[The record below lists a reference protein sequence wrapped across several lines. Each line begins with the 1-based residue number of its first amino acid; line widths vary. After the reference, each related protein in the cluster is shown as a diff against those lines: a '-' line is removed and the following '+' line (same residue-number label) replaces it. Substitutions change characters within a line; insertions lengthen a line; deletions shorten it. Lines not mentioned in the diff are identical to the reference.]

1 MTDREQQGTDD
12 GRLTRRRFVVAASGA
27 VAAAGL
33 HGVPAL
39 AKPASR
45 GEREPFAV
53 VADSHLDPFS
63 PDHSDNMR
71 AVFDHILARS
81 ERPAFVEHVGD
92 VVEIG
97 FPEEYAEWR
106 RVRPDALVDLI
117 RAVPGNHEVRWD
129 EFAKELYFAEFEQTP
144 YSFDAAGVHVVALD
158 PTQLLQEPGFFSRA
172 QLEWLREDLK
182 RAGQDVPSVVFV
194 HYPMSGD
201 YLYVG
206 NQEEFLRAVEGFDVR
221 AVVAGHIHRQEVMR
235 VNGITSVTLPG
246 ILNTAAYHWVTPVTG
261 ADGAPALAITLAQ
274 RGAAG
279 WQETPVVEIPVE
291 GERRALRRAPKLR
304 TEVAGDRSS
313 VEVVADLHPAQDA
326 DAAGARFVPESVFGG
341 RSSAGWTALA
351 PEQGGRRWRGTVD
364 ASALAAG
371 LHELQVQASD
381 GDARFEATEAVE
393 LPATA
398 TDRLRLAWG
407 KDLVTAIQAG
417 LAPLPDDRLVAATV
431 GGAVVALDAGGSQP
445 SERWRREAAGPVYG
459 TPATDPEGRRVFV
472 PTATGVV
479 HAFDAADGREA
490 WRFTVPRPALAAPA
504 TTADGTVLIAAAGR
518 ALHALEADSGDERWT
533 ADVGGFVGG
542 RPAADERA
550 VYAGAGDGKV
560 HAFSLATGERLWER
574 VLSSGAPYRTFIL
587 GPWATQPTLLPGD
600 RVLVATVLNAYALDR
615 STGATAWELRGGF
628 MYNAALLLADR
639 LVMVD
644 EFGGVVAV
652 DPLTGAELWRT
663 KLAQRVLGGSPALWK
678 GAVAIGGVNGLVALL
693 DPATGADAGRLR
705 IGVDYV
711 HSAPAVAGDVLAVG
725 SQDGRL
731 RAVMALPSA

>member
-261 ADGAPALAITLAQ
+261 ADGADALAITLAQ

-326 DAAGARFVPESVFGG
+326 DAARARFVPESVFGG

-398 TDRLRLAWG
+398 TDRLRLAWE

-490 WRFTVPRPALAAPA
+490 W
-504 TTADGTVLIAAAGR
+504 
-518 ALHALEADSGDERWT
+518 
-533 ADVGGFVGG
+533 
-542 RPAADERA
+542 
-550 VYAGAGDGKV
+550 
-560 HAFSLATGERLWER
+560 
-574 VLSSGAPYRTFIL
+574 
-587 GPWATQPTLLPGD
+587 
-600 RVLVATVLNAYALDR
+600 
-615 STGATAWELRGGF
+615 
-628 MYNAALLLADR
+628 
-639 LVMVD
+639 
-644 EFGGVVAV
+644 
-652 DPLTGAELWRT
+652 
-663 KLAQRVLGGSPALWK
+663 
-678 GAVAIGGVNGLVALL
+678 
-693 DPATGADAGRLR
+693 
-705 IGVDYV
+705 
-711 HSAPAVAGDVLAVG
+711 
-725 SQDGRL
+725 
-731 RAVMALPSA
+731 